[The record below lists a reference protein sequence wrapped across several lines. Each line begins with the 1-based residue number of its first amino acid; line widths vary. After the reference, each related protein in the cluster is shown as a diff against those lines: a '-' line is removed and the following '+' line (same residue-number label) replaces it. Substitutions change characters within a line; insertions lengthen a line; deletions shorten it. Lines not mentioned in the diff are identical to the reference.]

1 MSKERAWTRQS
12 LMAGAA
18 VILVLVTGLVHLV
31 ETPANYAEAAYK
43 GILFFLNAVG
53 AAVAAY
59 GIYRHKTW
67 GWGLGLFVTG
77 GALIFYIVNRTVGLP
92 GLEVDP
98 QWFEPIGIL
107 SVIVESVFIIL
118 GVVYL
123 ARYRKS
129 VPRDGSQQRPLTP

>member
-53 AAVAAY
+53 GLILTFRESICAY
-59 GIYRHKTW
+59 I
-67 GWGLGLFVTG
+67 
-77 GALIFYIVNRTVGLP
+77 
-92 GLEVDP
+92 E
-98 QWFEPIGIL
+98 
-107 SVIVESVFIIL
+107 IINKL
-118 GVVYL
+118 V
-123 ARYRKS
+123 
-129 VPRDGSQQRPLTP
+129 